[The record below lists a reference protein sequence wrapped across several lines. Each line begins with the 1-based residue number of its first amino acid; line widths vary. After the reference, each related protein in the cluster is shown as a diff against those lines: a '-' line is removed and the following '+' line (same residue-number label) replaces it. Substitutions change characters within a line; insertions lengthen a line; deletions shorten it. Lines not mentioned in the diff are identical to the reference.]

1 LLRPPWQPG
10 QRGNP
15 QNKNQLFN
23 QCQKLCRERSPEAAD
38 KMYALMSCGDERIEF
53 MAATWIYERAW
64 GKPKDYDP
72 SLEKAPGVVFDL
84 QHLTREQLQM
94 LLELSR
100 TGAVKPADTSDDAN
114 AMRGEAVARHF
125 VRWLPCPAG
134 DRAARASP
142 DVRPLPASPPVCA
155 A

>member
-1 LLRPPWQPG
+1 MTTTSVPVPTPLPPPPSDFVKPSHGNGMLCPPWQPG

-53 MAATWIYERAW
+53 MAAAWIYERAW

-72 SLEKAPGVVFDL
+72 SLEKAPRVVFDL
-84 QHLTREQLQM
+84 AHLSREQLRM
-94 LLELSR
+94 LLELTR
-100 TGAVKPADTSDDAN
+100 TGAVKLADTSDDG
-114 AMRGEAVARHF
+114 RAVAREAN
-125 VRWLPCPAG
+125 LG
-134 DRAARASP
+134 RAA
-142 DVRPLPASPPVCA
+142 D
-155 A
+155 